1 MALIKC
7 YECGAEISTGAKAC
21 PHCGAKRKSQAG
33 KLFLV
38 FIFIGMII
46 EGVGAAIHTDQEI
59 ENTKIEA
66 ARIAALTPEQ
76 RAEEQKKRIAEQKE
90 KEEAGKETSAVYVC
104 RDFVKK
110 MLKDPDSI
118 EYVGMYSETPVSK
131 EKDGSYKVAV
141 TVRAKNSF
149 GAKVPSVFVCRTRQT
164 GKENWT
170 LVDLKEVPM

>member
-33 KLFLV
+33 KLLL
-38 FIFIGMII
+38 IFILLGMAIMTVGSFTQAKR
-46 EGVGAAIHTDQEI
+46 EGEEA
-59 ENTKIEA
+59 NLEA
-66 ARIAALTPEQ
+66 ARVAALTPEQ
-76 RAEEQKKRIAEQKE
+76 RVEEQKKKAVEQKA
-90 KEEAGKETSAVYVC
+90 KEDAGKETSAVYVC

-131 EKDGSYKVAV
+131 EKDGSYRVAV

-170 LVDLKEVPM
+170 LVDMKEVSM